1 MRLLCLKWY
10 FTNYMLLYVHSSS
23 TTFSNYFFFRDG
35 SLALMIRAFHDEK
48 LAQAIDS
55 SLAHLM
61 W

>member
-1 MRLLCLKWY
+1 M
-10 FTNYMLLYVHSSS
+10 FEAVLYQLHIILVHSSS

-35 SLALMIRAFHDEK
+35 SLALMIRAIHDEK

-55 SLAHLM
+55 SLAHLT